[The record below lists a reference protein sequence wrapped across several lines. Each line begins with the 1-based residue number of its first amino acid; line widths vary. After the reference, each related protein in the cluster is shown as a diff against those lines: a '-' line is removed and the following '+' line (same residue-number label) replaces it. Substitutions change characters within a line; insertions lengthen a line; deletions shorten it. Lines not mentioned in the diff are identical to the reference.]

1 MSDGRD
7 KKKTHRKLES
17 NDDDDDDD
25 CDCGWVA
32 DLVADELME
41 SWHDEFR

>member
-1 MSDGRD
+1 MVET
-7 KKKTHRKLES
+7 KTHRKLES
-17 NDDDDDDD
+17 NDDDDD

>member
-1 MSDGRD
+1 MVE
-7 KKKTHRKLES
+7 KNTRKLES
-17 NDDDDDDD
+17 ADDDDDDD
-25 CDCGWVA
+25 WVA

>member
-1 MSDGRD
+1 MVE
-7 KKKTHRKLES
+7 KKTHRKLES
-17 NDDDDDDD
+17 NDDDDD
-25 CDCGWVA
+25 DCGWVA

>member
-1 MSDGRD
+1 MVE
-7 KKKTHRKLES
+7 KNTPKLES
-17 NDDDDDDD
+17 ADDDDNDDD
-25 CDCGWVA
+25 WVA